1 MNERSE
7 LLALGWDDRWVAL
20 FAEVDLPGAR
30 PGRVVRHDGTRVLVA
45 QPEVEALPI
54 RGRVPLVVGDWVVV
68 ADGAVAAVLPR
79 QSLLRRRDVMR
90 DVEQPLAANVDGV
103 FVVCGLDR
111 PVTEGRLQRSV
122 ALSWDAG
129 ATPTVVLTKADLV
142 EDPDAA
148 VVEAEAAVPGVDVV
162 AVSTRDGRGIDA
174 VRAAATGRTIV
185 LLGESGAGKSSL
197 VNILLGGAEAA
208 ATGEVRAGDAKGR
221 HTTTNRQ
228 IHLLPGGGVIL
239 DSPGIRAVGLW
250 VDEEA
255 VDAAFPEVEEL
266 AAGCRFRDCAHDE
279 EPGCAVVAGLDDERL
294 ARWRALRREAMAIAQ
309 SIEDKRRAERRSG
322 RMSREAQRMKG
333 RRQP

>member
-1 MNERSE
+1 MSAFAA
-7 LLALGWDDRWVAL
+7 LVPLGWSEAWDTLLDDL
-20 FAEVDLPGAR
+20 GLPDGE
-30 PGRVVRHDGTRVLVA
+30 PGRVMRHDGTRVLVA
-45 QPEVEALPI
+45 RPDVEALPI

-68 ADGAVAAVLPR
+68 VDGAVAAVLPR

-90 DVEQPLAANVDGV
+90 EVEQPLAANIDGV

-111 PVTEGRLQRSV
+111 PVTAGRLQRSV

-142 EDPDAA
+142 DPGPQVAA
-148 VVEAEAAVPGVDVV
+148 AEAAVPDVAV
-162 AVSTRDGRGIDA
+162 LAVSTRDGRGIDA
-174 VRAAATGRTIV
+174 VRAVATGRTIV

-197 VNILLGGAEAA
+197 VNALLGGDEA
-208 ATGEVRAGDAKGR
+208 ATGAVRQGDAKGR

-250 VDEEA
+250 VDEES

-266 AAGCRFRDCAHDE
+266 AADCRFRDCAHDE

-294 ARWRALRREAMAIAQ
+294 ARWREL
-309 SIEDKRRAERRSG
+309 RAEAAGVARAVEQRRRSARG
-322 RMSREAQRMKG
+322 SSR
-333 RRQP
+333 RRP